1 MLMKVMQVLI
11 ILKFFNPKLQ
21 VKDTEFSIGNKLMDW
36 LTESKGFKFV
46 TTLFRENEK
55 VVIEIDINDVFQ
67 SLYSTII

>member
-21 VKDTEFSIGNKLMDW
+21 VKDTEFSIRNKLMDW

-55 VVIEIDINDVFQ
+55 VIVEIDINDVFQ
-67 SLYSTII
+67 SVYCTII